1 VCGGWGGGDVHVCPV
16 HCMRVYSTC
25 HNVVMLCNIMFT
37 LTCMCAASDFSQA
50 VASAHREF
58 SEKLEG
64 LVASCKVKLHEIRAQ
79 R

>member
-1 VCGGWGGGDVHVCPV
+1 
-16 HCMRVYSTC
+16 
-25 HNVVMLCNIMFT
+25 
-37 LTCMCAASDFSQA
+37 MCAASDFSQA

-58 SEKLEG
+58 SEKLES